1 MQGLNISAVIL
12 TKKEQNPIVP
22 AMKDLFL
29 ADAHLMNPED
39 DNYRRLL
46 ALLKREEG
54 QVRTLYLLGDI
65 FEFWVGYEHVVFTP
79 YVPILEALRCLRQ
92 SGTSIVW
99 IEGNHDF
106 HLGPFVRDTL
116 QATIFPEKAT
126 VTLDGKKIFLCHGDL
141 IDAGDKGYRL
151 YRAFLRSRFVGKL
164 VNLFVSPDRLW
175 RFSRFLSARSKAK
188 RRQHPRRDP
197 RPLLIDHA
205 RQRFSEG
212 YQVVI
217 TGHFHTPIIETMPEG
232 LVIALGDAME
242 QPSYVVYENGNFHLA
257 TF

>member
-1 MQGLNISAVIL
+1 MTAVVL
-12 TKKEQNPIVP
+12 TEKEQIPIVP

-46 ALLKREEG
+46 DLLRREER

-65 FEFWVGYEHVVFTP
+65 FEFWVGYQHVVFTP
-79 YVPILEALRCLRQ
+79 YVPILEALRRLHE
-92 SGTSIVW
+92 SGTRIVW

-116 QATIFPEKAT
+116 QATIFPEEAT
-126 VTLDGKKIFLCHGDL
+126 ITLDGKKIYLCHGDL
-141 IDAGDKGYRL
+141 IDAKDKGYRI
-151 YRAFLRSRFVGKL
+151 YRALLRNRFVGKL
-164 VNLFVSPDRLW
+164 VDLFVSPDRLW
-175 RFSRFLSARSKAK
+175 RFSRYLSARSKAK
-188 RRQHPRRDP
+188 RGHRPRRDP

-205 RQRFSEG
+205 RQRFAEG
-212 YQVVI
+212 CQIVM
-217 TGHFHTPIIETMPEG
+217 TGHFHTPFIEVMPEG

-242 QPSYVVYENGNFHLA
+242 QASYVVYEDGTFRLA

>member
-1 MQGLNISAVIL
+1 MLRAPLTEPLEIL
-12 TKKEQNPIVP
+12 IVP

-46 ALLKREEG
+46 DLLRREEG

-79 YVPILEALRCLRQ
+79 YVPILEALRRLHET
-92 SGTSIVW
+92 GTQIVW
-99 IEGNHDF
+99 VEGNHDF
-106 HLGPFVRDTL
+106 HLGPFVRNIL
-116 QATIFPEKAT
+116 QATIFPEAVT
-126 VTLDGKKIFLCHGDL
+126 ITLDGKRIFLCHGDL
-141 IDAGDKGYRL
+141 IDASDKGYRL
-151 YRAFLRSRFVGKL
+151 YRSLLRSRFIGKL
-164 VNLFVSPDRLW
+164 VDLFVSPDRLW

-188 RRQHPRRDP
+188 RRYRPRRDP
-197 RPLLIDHA
+197 RPLLIAHA
-205 RQRFSEG
+205 QQRFAEG
-212 YQVVI
+212 YQVVM
-217 TGHFHTPIIETMPEG
+217 TGHFHTPFIEAMPEG

-242 QPSYVVYENGNFHLA
+242 QASYVIYEDGDFRAA